1 MSNLGVYA
9 MEIKRTL
16 AFRDVTEFYGIQY
29 HNGKALCPFHSEKTG
44 SFSIKNNYGCCYGC
58 NWHGDVVDFVMSY
71 FRLDFKGAI
80 AKLNDDFRLG
90 FVIDKPLC
98 REDKKRIAAERKR
111 IAEEQAEKSAQKAED
126 LMQIERLI
134 RQFAF
139 IEKVLT
145 KPITDT
151 NDLTPD
157 VVWALKNKDK
167 INYLMDVRKL

>member
-9 MEIKRTL
+9 AEIKRTL
-16 AFRDVTEFYGIQY
+16 AFKDVTEFYGIQY

-44 SFSIKNNYGCCYGC
+44 SFAIKNNYGTCYGC

-80 AKLNDDFRLG
+80 TKLNDDFRLG
-90 FVIDKPLC
+90 LEIDKPLC
-98 REDKKRIAAERKR
+98 RDDKKRIAEERKR
-111 IAEEQAEKSAQKAED
+111 IEEEQARKSAQKAED

-139 IEKVLT
+139 IDKVLT
-145 KPITDT
+145 KPITDI

-157 VVWALKNKDK
+157 IVWALKNRDK
-167 INYLMDVRKL
+167 INYLMDERRL